1 MPDNAATWHDLLQRR
16 NDRLNKL
23 NHWHAPARQPAH
35 AWQNYG
41 RMRSH
46 TTNKPKPPASSSE
59 DISGLTD
66 HLFRHE
72 SGRLVSILTGILGIN
87 RLQLAEDVVQEA
99 LLRALK
105 TWPYYGVPDN
115 PSAWLLQTARNL
127 AFDTLRRDKR
137 FVEKQPDID
146 ATLHHRST
154 SPDSQDEPLLPEE
167 IRDHQLRL
175 IFACCHPDIPA
186 ADQTALALRTL
197 CGLSAAE
204 IASAFLTSESAV
216 QKRLTRARQRI
227 RDQQIPFEIPAGA
240 ALEERLKNVLQV
252 LYLLFNEGYKASTG
266 DDLVRTDLCSEAV
279 RLASL
284 LAEHP
289 VTNTPGSNA
298 LLALMLLHCSRIS
311 TRTDTRGNV
320 LRLQD
325 QDRSLWNQK
334 LIRRGLEHLT
344 IAATGSAV
352 SDYHLQAAIAACH
365 ATAESYE
372 KTDWQRILY
381 LYDQWL
387 MFSYSPVVALNRAVA
402 LGHVEG
408 PAAAIEAVQKISS
421 QNQMETY
428 YLTHAVLGEFEA
440 QQQNL
445 ISAVKHLERAIALTS
460 LKSEQKFLAKKL
472 RLCKEG
478 IPE

>member
-1 MPDNAATWHDLLQRR
+1 MKTNRTKNQPLQ
-16 NDRLNKL
+16 D
-23 NHWHAPARQPAH
+23 
-35 AWQNYG
+35 
-41 RMRSH
+41 
-46 TTNKPKPPASSSE
+46 TTTK
-59 DISGLTD
+59 DVSGITD

-105 TWPYYGVPDN
+105 TWPYYGVPEN

-154 SPDSQDEPLLPEE
+154 SPDSNHEPLLPEE

-186 ADQTALALRTL
+186 ADQTALALKTL
-197 CGLSAAE
+197 CGLSPAE
-204 IASAFLTSESAV
+204 IANAFLTTDAAI

-227 RDQQIPFEIPAGA
+227 RDQQIPFEIPAGT
-240 ALEERLKNVLQV
+240 ALEERLNSVLQV

-266 DDLVRTDLCSEAV
+266 DALVRTDLCSEAV
-279 RLASL
+279 RLATL

-289 VTNTPGSNA
+289 LTGSSSTHA
-298 LLALMLLHCSRIS
+298 LLALMLLHCSRLS
-311 TRTDTRGNV
+311 TRADICGNV

-334 LIRRGLEHLT
+334 LIQKGLDHL
-344 IAATGSAV
+344 AKSASGSTV

-372 KTDWQRILY
+372 KTDWRRILY
-381 LYDQWL
+381 LYDHWL
-387 MFSYSPVVALNRAVA
+387 QFSYSPVVALNRAVA

-421 QNQMETY
+421 QHQMETY

-440 QQQNL
+440 QQQNHQ
-445 ISAVKHLERAIALTS
+445 AAAKHLERAIALTS
-460 LKSEQKFLAKKL
+460 LRSEQEFLAKKL
-472 RLCKEG
+472 RICEETK
-478 IPE
+478 PA